1 MRYIYIILAI
11 FSILKLQAVD
21 ITVWVHGT
29 YPALSVLRAKWCPVK
44 PRIYVED
51 GLSLPKKLPQ
61 KYYFYKLAQ
70 SLHAIDPELYNLDHI
85 YTYGWHSSNVS
96 PRQRI
101 KEGKKLYEAIQELL
115 LEYRKKHKDIK
126 LRIVGFSHGGNVIL
140 NMITHL
146 PFKDFCVPI
155 EIVLMGTPVQE
166 STRDFINNPHVNKAY
181 SFYSTGDWIQRVD
194 IQRFHYNC
202 PKGAPF
208 LSNRVFK
215 DTDKVQ
221 QVCLTVD
228 GKKIGHARYRSILQY
243 LPDMM
248 CQVEPKVSNCFCD
261 KTLNFDYKIPK
272 KPKKEKQKKEKQKK
286 DKKKKDKKKKQKQK
300 KC

>member
-1 MRYIYIILAI
+1 MRYIYIVLASFLI
-11 FSILKLQAVD
+11 FELRAVD

-29 YPALSVLRAKWCPVK
+29 YPALKVLRANWCPVRPK
-44 PRIYVED
+44 IYVEN
-51 GLSLPKKLPQ
+51 GLSLARNLPK
-61 KYYFYKLAQ
+61 KYYFYQLAQ
-70 SLHAIDPELYNLDHI
+70 SLHDIDPKLYNLDNI

-96 PRQRI
+96 PKQRI
-101 KEGKKLYEAIQELL
+101 KEGKKLYDAIQELL
-115 LEYRKKHKDIK
+115 IQYHKKDKDIK

-146 PFKDFCVPI
+146 PFKDFCVPL
-155 EIVLMGTPVQE
+155 EVVLFGTPVQE

-181 SFYSTGDWIQRVD
+181 SFYSQGDWIQRID

-208 LSNRVFK
+208 LSGRVFK

-221 QVCLTVD
+221 QVCLTID
-228 GKKIGHARYRSILQY
+228 GKKIGHAKYRSFLKY

-248 CQVEPKVSNCFCD
+248 YQIEPKVSDCFCD
-261 KTLNFDYKIPK
+261 KTLDFDYKLPK
-272 KPKKEKQKKEKQKK
+272 KNKKS
-286 DKKKKDKKKKQKQK
+286 KKKKQKQRN
-300 KC
+300 C